1 MPTVLIAPTPMRFKS
16 GPFRG
21 ILEEAGLTPLDVEGA
36 DPFNAEELRRYL
48 PGVAAMVA
56 GGEKMTAAMMDLA
69 PGLRVIARTGV
80 GYDAIDVPAAT
91 ARGVVVTIVPGTNHG
106 SVAEHVFGLL
116 LGVTRRIAYYDKT
129 LRSGSWERGLV
140 RPIRGTTL
148 GLVGLGRIG
157 RAVAERAVAF
167 GMKVIAFD
175 PVHDAA
181 FDARFGI
188 ERRELD
194 DLLALADVVSLHLP
208 LTPETHR
215 LFDRRIFAGMK
226 PGALLINTARGGL
239 VNEAD
244 LVDALT
250 SGHLGGAGLD
260 VFDPEPPAAT
270 NPLFALPNVVV
281 SPHVGGI
288 DTTSMTDMATL
299 AARCIADLYRGRWPA
314 ECVVNGGLREGWRW

>member
-1 MPTVLIAPTPMRFKS
+1 MPTVLIAPTPMRSKP
-16 GPFRG
+16 GPFRQ
-21 ILEEAGLTPLDVEGA
+21 ILEDAGLTPLDVNGA
-36 DPFNAEELRRYL
+36 DPFNEQELREYL

-56 GGEKMTAAMMDLA
+56 GGERMTPEMMDLA

-91 ARGVVVTIVPGTNHG
+91 ARGIVVTIAPGTNHG
-106 SVAEHVFGLL
+106 SVAEQVFGLL
-116 LGVTRRIAYYDKT
+116 LGVSRRIAYYDKT
-129 LRSGSWERGLV
+129 LRSGSWERGMV
-140 RPIRGTTL
+140 RPVRGSTL
-148 GLVGLGRIG
+148 SLVGLGRIG

-167 GMKVIAFD
+167 GMKVIAYD

-194 DLLALADVVSLHLP
+194 DLLAVADVVSLHLP
-208 LTPETHR
+208 LTAETYR
-215 LFDRRIFAGMK
+215 LFDRRLFVRMK

-244 LVDALT
+244 LVEALT
-250 SGHLGGAGLD
+250 GGHLGGAGLD
-260 VFDPEPPAAT
+260 VFDPEPPLSK

-299 AARCIADLYRGRWPA
+299 AARCIADLYHGRWPA
-314 ECVVNGGLREGWRW
+314 ECVVNGILREGWTW